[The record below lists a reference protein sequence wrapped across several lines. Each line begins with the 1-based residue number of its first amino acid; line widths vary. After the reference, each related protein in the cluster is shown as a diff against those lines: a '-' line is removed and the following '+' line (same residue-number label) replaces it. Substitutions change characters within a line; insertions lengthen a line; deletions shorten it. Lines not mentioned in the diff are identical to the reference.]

1 MIKSNQGSSARIV
14 AAILCSML
22 VIILVLYVRQT
33 NQYSTLLRLHHQ
45 SQTSLQEKIIDI
57 ARLKNE
63 LKVKDSQC
71 TAELESLD
79 KEATDCE
86 AKSKTMKTE
95 LDDTKKKSVSNH

>member
-22 VIILVLYVRQT
+22 VIILILYIRQT
-33 NQYSTLLRLHHQ
+33 NQYSTLLRLHHG

-79 KEATDCE
+79 KEADACDT
-86 AKSKTMKTE
+86 KSKTMKAE
-95 LDDTKKKSVSNH
+95 LEESKKKVVRI